1 MVQKIDEIAD
11 DMLAVISSMR
21 RLQQYHGTD
30 DISMP
35 NLDRLEFILLM
46 IQQLDQMSDIN
57 EDDLKLK

>member
-21 RLQQYHGTD
+21 RLKQYHGLD
-30 DISMP
+30 DLSMP